1 MLSWLSLL
9 FEAYY
14 GCTPAPGVRFGLPVA
29 GDEGISIQQRMH
41 GTSYIA
47 YPFAVDKLYLHD
59 AFVLTLGQIIRD
71 KRFQV
76 FWCKVVQI
84 KYAVYF

>member
-1 MLSWLSLL
+1 MLRWLFLL
-9 FEAYY
+9 FEPYY
-14 GCTPAPGVRFGLPVA
+14 GCAPAPGVRFGLPVA
-29 GDEGISIQQRMH
+29 GDEGISLQQRMH
-41 GTSYIA
+41 GTSDIA
-47 YPFAVDKLYLHD
+47 YPLAVNKLYLHD
-59 AFVLTLGQIIRD
+59 AFVPTLGQIIRD